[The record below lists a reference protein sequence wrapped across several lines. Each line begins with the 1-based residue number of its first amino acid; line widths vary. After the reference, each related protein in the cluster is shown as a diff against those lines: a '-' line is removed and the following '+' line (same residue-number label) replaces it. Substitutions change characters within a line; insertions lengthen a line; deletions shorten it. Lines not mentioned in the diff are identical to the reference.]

1 MMATLRSQAQR
12 GHDFSREQ
20 LDGAHYLFMLQAAEA
35 EHTYQAIRAGGFD
48 HLTRFFNNVLRTADQ
63 RGTPSIEPL
72 EAQAAGKI
80 SETLGKLRQIVRRDG
95 IAAPDVVGGQLPEA
109 GDLWRGFLP
118 GLLVSSGDID
128 IPHHDCIA
136 AARQVA
142 VF

>member
-48 HLTRFFNNVLRTADQ
+48 HLTRFFNNGLRTADQ
-63 RGTPSIEPL
+63 RGTPFIEPL

-80 SETLGKLRQIVRRDG
+80 SETLGKLRQIVRRDE

-109 GDLWRGFLP
+109 GDLWRGVF
-118 GLLVSSGDID
+118 SSPPLRIGGQH
-128 IPHHDCIA
+128 IP
-136 AARQVA
+136 
-142 VF
+142 